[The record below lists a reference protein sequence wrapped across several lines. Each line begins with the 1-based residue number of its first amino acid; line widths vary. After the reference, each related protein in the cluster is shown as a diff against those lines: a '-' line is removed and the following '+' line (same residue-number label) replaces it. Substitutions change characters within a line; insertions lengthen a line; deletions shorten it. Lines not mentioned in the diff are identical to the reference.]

1 MLTSYAQNFEDVMLW
16 RALKDVGK
24 GFYIDVGAQDPVVD
38 SVSLAFYEQG
48 WRGVHVEPV
57 TKYAEKLRAA
67 RPDEVVIQAVIGGGS
82 GVRSLFEIEDTGL
95 STGDA
100 HVAAMHT
107 RNGFPISETVV
118 PTISLGDLLEMY
130 KAQPIHWLKIDVE
143 GMEAEV
149 LQSWQPSEVR
159 PWIVVIESTLP
170 TTQTETHLQWEAFIL
185 ALGYDFVYFDGLNRY
200 YVSRCQER
208 LKVFFGTPP
217 NFFDGFALSGTSGVF
232 CTLLNKSLA
241 EREREANA
249 ARTQVAELQ
258 GRVTLGQEEMQR
270 LTAAVTERE
279 REAIAAR
286 AQVVELQGRVT
297 LGQEEMQ
304 RLRADVAERE
314 QQAST
319 ARAQVAE
326 LQGRATVA
334 QEEIQRLIAA
344 VTEREREANAA
355 RAQVAEL
362 QGRVT
367 LGQEEMHRLR
377 AAVTEREREAN
388 AARTQVAELQGRVTL
403 GQEEMQHLRVA
414 VTERER
420 ETNTARAQV
429 AELQG
434 RAAVAQEEMQRLTA
448 AATEREREAIAARTQ
463 VAELQGRVTLGQEEM
478 QRLTAAATERER
490 EATAARAQVAELQ
503 GHAHH
508 WRVVADNKNK
518 ELESVH
524 ASTSWRITAPL
535 RFGKRCVSGIWN
547 RLFCDLRTRMRHTAK
562 LVIRSFIAALQS
574 KPQLKHRIVLI
585 VKWFGLYA
593 VLRRLYGKVATPRAL
608 GQVEG
613 RQNVVGNPKFP
624 KEDLSPWGQM
634 MMTRL
639 TRQKLAG
646 EGTETD
652 AHSHRSSR
660 RADDGL

>member
-1 MLTSYAQNFEDVMLW
+1 QEEMQRLT
-16 RALKDVGK
+16 
-24 GFYIDVGAQDPVVD
+24 
-38 SVSLAFYEQG
+38 
-48 WRGVHVEPV
+48 
-57 TKYAEKLRAA
+57 AA
-67 RPDEVVIQAVIGGGS
+67 A
-82 GVRSLFEIEDTGL
+82 T
-95 STGDA
+95 
-100 HVAAMHT
+100 
-107 RNGFPISETVV
+107 
-118 PTISLGDLLEMY
+118 
-130 KAQPIHWLKIDVE
+130 
-143 GMEAEV
+143 
-149 LQSWQPSEVR
+149 
-159 PWIVVIESTLP
+159 
-170 TTQTETHLQWEAFIL
+170 
-185 ALGYDFVYFDGLNRY
+185 
-200 YVSRCQER
+200 
-208 LKVFFGTPP
+208 
-217 NFFDGFALSGTSGVF
+217 
-232 CTLLNKSLA
+232 
-241 EREREANA
+241 EREREAIA

-258 GRVTLGQEEMQR
+258 GRVTLG
-270 LTAAVTERE
+270 
-279 REAIAAR
+279 
-286 AQVVELQGRVT
+286 
-297 LGQEEMQ
+297 
-304 RLRADVAERE
+304 
-314 QQAST
+314 
-319 ARAQVAE
+319 
-326 LQGRATVA
+326 
-334 QEEIQRLIAA
+334 
-344 VTEREREANAA
+344 
-355 RAQVAEL
+355 
-362 QGRVT
+362 
-367 LGQEEMHRLR
+367 
-377 AAVTEREREAN
+377 
-388 AARTQVAELQGRVTL
+388 
-403 GQEEMQHLRVA
+403 
-414 VTERER
+414 
-420 ETNTARAQV
+420 
-429 AELQG
+429 
-434 RAAVAQEEMQRLTA
+434 QEEMQRLTA

>member
-1 MLTSYAQNFEDVMLW
+1 VLTSYAQNFEDVMLW